1 MENEGPRKPLV
12 LHVEDDD
19 GSAFLLS
26 LVLRDQGV
34 DADVVRVCDGE
45 EALRFIAGR
54 YSVSE
59 DRRPSVVVLDL
70 NLPKKS
76 GHEVLCDIREAT
88 AGWDLPVII
97 FTASNRPVDREKAL
111 SFGANRYIQKSLN
124 LDGFIAVSQQVLE
137 YVSSRPSAG
146 PGKQS

>member
-1 MENEGPRKPLV
+1 MPNEPPPRPLV

-19 GSAFLLS
+19 GSAFLLT

-34 DADVVRVCDGE
+34 EADVVHVCDGE
-45 EALRFIAGR
+45 EALRFITGR
-54 YSVSE
+54 DGSPE
-59 DRRPSVVVLDL
+59 GRRPSVVVLDL
-70 NLPKKS
+70 NLPKKN

-88 AGWDLPVII
+88 AGWDLPVIV

-124 LDGFIAVSQQVLE
+124 LDGFIAVSRQVLE
-137 YVSSRPSAG
+137 YVSSRSSDG
-146 PGKQS
+146 PEKQS

>member
-1 MENEGPRKPLV
+1 
-12 LHVEDDD
+12 
-19 GSAFLLS
+19 
-26 LVLRDQGV
+26 
-34 DADVVRVCDGE
+34 
-45 EALRFIAGR
+45 
-54 YSVSE
+54 
-59 DRRPSVVVLDL
+59 VVLDL

-88 AGWDLPVII
+88 AGWDLPVIV

-124 LDGFIAVSQQVLE
+124 LDGFIAVSQQVSE